1 MYQRAQLVSLGGL
14 VKYAHTLI
22 SIVLEPALSERGF
35 SYVQYLVLL
44 RVRHGTAVNPKEIAA
59 QIRYDSG
66 ALTRVIDQLVDRG
79 LLERVRS
86 DQDRRKVELLLTAAG
101 SRTTDRLIERITHT
115 LARALVDFSD
125 SEVRT
130 LERLLMKLTTALR

>member
-1 MYQRAQLVSLGGL
+1 MYQRAELVSLGGL
-14 VKYAHTLI
+14 VKYADSLI

-44 RVRHGTAVNPKEIAA
+44 RVRLGTAINPKEIAA

-66 ALTRVIDQLVDRG
+66 ALTRVVDQLVDRG

-86 DQDRRKVELLLTAAG
+86 DRDRRKVELLLTPAG

-115 LARALVDFSD
+115 MTRALVDFSD

-130 LERLLMKLTTALR
+130 LGRLLMKLTTALR